1 MTDLRV
7 QLATTLAS
15 LRSDTVLWPASI
27 ALLGILAA
35 EAPSPISL
43 LLILVAGA
51 LAALMPRHGIVA
63 LPATLA
69 WFHQPVAVGAQAF
82 PASELLLLATGLG
95 CGVGWLARLRREQQ
109 RRAALDDLRRM
120 LTNPLTLCLLLLTT
134 VGLLLALRPYD
145 PAHRSDALREWRWVL
160 ADPLLFVLLLQYQS
174 RLWRRSLTSA
184 LLTAFLAG
192 AAAASALA
200 LVDLAIGG
208 GVVADGA
215 RRIAGPFPH
224 PNALALYIARA
235 TVLGAAV
242 VVIDRERQHHNF
254 LLIGMTALCGVAT
267 LATLSRGGMLALLIG
282 GLLMLGLLGRR
293 ERVWIAGLGAGA
305 AVVLLTVARDRMLD
319 TFGGGSAS
327 LRLNIWSSA
336 VDMIRARPIIG
347 YGPDQFLYA
356 YLPRFVQPEA
366 WNERFT
372 AHAHN
377 LVADA
382 WIRLGIIGAFGAA
395 LLLLYAARCAW
406 HALKPEQRPQQTRR
420 IDVTMQR
427 AAQMAV
433 VALVAHGLIDNALFA
448 HDLAMSAALLLWVAL
463 RTEPTKPSEEIA
475 HARPDR
481 WRRWVHRIAPV
492 RQPAG

>member
-1 MTDLRV
+1 MES
-7 QLATTLAS
+7 TLAS
-15 LRSDTVLWPASI
+15 LRSDTVIWPASI

-35 EAPSPISL
+35 EAPSPVSAL
-43 LLILVAGA
+43 LMLVAGG

-82 PASELLLLATGLG
+82 PASELLLLAVAFG
-95 CGVGWLARLRREQQ
+95 CGVGWLARVRHAQHRS
-109 RRAALDDLRRM
+109 AALDDLRTM
-120 LTNPLTLCLLLLTT
+120 LTHPLTLCLLLLTT

-145 PAHRSDALREWRWVL
+145 PAHRGDALREWRWVL

-174 RLWRRSLTSA
+174 RLWRRSLAAAA
-184 LLTAFLAG
+184 LIAFLAG
-192 AAAASALA
+192 AAAASGLA
-200 LVDLAIGG
+200 LVDLATGG

-235 TVLGAAV
+235 AVLGAALV
-242 VVIDRERQHHNF
+242 AFDRQRQRYNL

-267 LATLSRGGMLALLIG
+267 LATLSRGGMLALLVG
-282 GLLMLGLLGRR
+282 GVFLLGVLARR
-293 ERVWIAGLGAGA
+293 ERIWIAGAGAAA
-305 AVVLLTVARDRMLD
+305 AVVLLAVARERMLD
-319 TFGGGSAS
+319 AFGGGSAS
-327 LRLNIWSSA
+327 LRLNIWRSA
-336 VDMIRARPIIG
+336 ADMIRERPLSG

-356 YLPRFVQPEA
+356 YLPRYIQPEA

-406 HALKPEQRPQQTRR
+406 RALATERHPQARQRTA
-420 IDVTMQR
+420 VTMQR
-427 AAQMAV
+427 AAQVAV

-448 HDLAMSAALLLWVAL
+448 HDLAMSAVLLLWVAL
-463 RTEPTKPSEEIA
+463 RTEPSKPSEGIA

-481 WRRWVHRIAPV
+481 WRRWIHRITPV